1 LARNLQLTS
10 KVTIASSGTVSSS
23 LTLEGGRTV
32 FALRTP
38 TALTGTTFT
47 FQASDDANNFYDLYN
62 GSTQYSVTVAA
73 SRFIALNTEVMAGVR
88 YLKVV
93 SNSAEAASRDIIVI
107 NGEL

>member
-10 KVTIASSGTVSSS
+10 KVTIASS
-23 LTLEGGRTV
+23 
-32 FALRTP
+32 
-38 TALTGTTFT
+38 GTTFT

-73 SRFIALNTEVMAGVR
+73 SRFVALNTEVMAGVR